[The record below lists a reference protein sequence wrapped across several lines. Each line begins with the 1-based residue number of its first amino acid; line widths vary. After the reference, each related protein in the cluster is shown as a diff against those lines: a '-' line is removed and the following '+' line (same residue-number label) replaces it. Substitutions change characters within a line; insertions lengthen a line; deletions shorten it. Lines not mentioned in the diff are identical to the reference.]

1 MKTNSKQMAMG
12 GVFAALA
19 VVLMNLGG
27 LIPVAT
33 YTTPVLCMLL
43 LKFVL
48 LTCGSRIAWAWYG
61 AVMILGLLM
70 SPDKESAAVF
80 AFLGY
85 YPIIKPKLEQMKGKW
100 LWKLLIFNG
109 SMVLLYS
116 ILIRLMGVAAVTG
129 ESEGLGK
136 TLLFVLLIMGN
147 VTFIA
152 LDRMLTLLE
161 IRLRRKT

>member
-1 MKTNSKQMAMG
+1 
-12 GVFAALA
+12 
-19 VVLMNLGG
+19 
-27 LIPVAT
+27 
-33 YTTPVLCMLL
+33 
-43 LKFVL
+43 
-48 LTCGSRIAWAWYG
+48 
-61 AVMILGLLM
+61 MILGLLM

-100 LWKLLIFNG
+100 LWKLLIFNT

-136 TLLFVLLIMGN
+136 TLLIVLLMMGN

-161 IRLRRKT
+161 MRLRRKK